1 MKNYLDHAIT
11 LTLLALFMLISLSY
25 LPVNLSP
32 GGFTLRSMDIF
43 SDVRTDAALPFEQAE
58 SAGGP
63 SYDTTYYSPSDTAGW
78 ASMDSSA
85 KALAFRVDTADYG
98 HIIEDYTYMQR
109 GLAGFFSSLDSV
121 KYGRTVRVA
130 WYGDSFVEGDILIG
144 DLRDTLQALWGGHGV
159 GFVPITSEVA
169 QFRRTVK
176 HQFGGWNT
184 FSIVKK
190 NVPRPPVGING
201 YACQPS
207 GTARLSYEGSSS
219 FARTRSWTDVR
230 LFYSSAGTTSFTWK
244 VNGEPARDELLE
256 GGNTTVRQWKWPGK
270 GSSANSFSASFP
282 RADSLLVYGAALEGG
297 PGFYID
303 NFSVRGNSGG
313 ALCLIKPEVTRS
325 FTRLRP
331 CDLVVLQVGLNA
343 VTNSLNN
350 IVWYESELDKTIRHL
365 KSCFPG
371 VQIMMISV
379 GDRGGKNGEEL
390 GTMKSVYAISEMQRN
405 LARRHGLLFFD
416 LFHGMGGTNSI
427 IRMAAQRPRLA
438 NTDYTHLTHDG
449 GRVIGQMLADLF
461 VRERNRYSQK

>member
-1 MKNYLDHAIT
+1 MKNYLDQAIT

-25 LPVNLSP
+25 LPANLSP

-43 SDVRTDAALPFEQAE
+43 SDVRTDAVLPLEQSGLAE
-58 SAGGP
+58 GL

-85 KALAFRVDTADYG
+85 RALAYGVDTADYG
-98 HIIEDYTYMQR
+98 RIIEDYTYTRR
-109 GLAGFFSSLDSV
+109 GLANFFNSLDSV
-121 KYGRTVRVA
+121 RYGRSVRIA

-144 DLRDTLQALWGGHGV
+144 DLRDTLQALWGGYGV
-159 GFVPITSEVA
+159 GFVPVTSEVA
-169 QFRRTVK
+169 QFRRTIR
-176 HQFGGWNT
+176 HHFGGWNT

-190 NVPRPPVGING
+190 NIPRPPVGING

-207 GTARLSYEGSSS
+207 GVARLSYEGATS
-219 FARTRSWTDVR
+219 FARTRSWSDIR
-230 LFYSSAGTTSFTWK
+230 LFYSSAGPATFTLK
-244 VNGEPARDELLE
+244 INGDPARDVLLE
-256 GGNTTVRQWKWPGK
+256 GGNTAVRQWKWL
-270 GSSANSFSASFP
+270 ANGGNATTFSASFP
-282 RADSLLVYGAALEGG
+282 QADSLLIYGAALEGG
-297 PGFYID
+297 PGIYID

-313 ALCLIKPEVTRS
+313 ALCLLKPEVIRS
-325 FTRLRP
+325 FTSLRP
-331 CDLVVLQVGLNA
+331 CDLVILQVGLNA
-343 VTNSLNN
+343 VTGSLNN
-350 IVWYESELDKTIRHL
+350 ISWYESELDKTVRHL
-365 KSCFPG
+365 KNCFPG
-371 VQIMMISV
+371 VQIMIISV
-379 GDRGGKNGEEL
+379 GDRGGKNGEEV

-449 GRVIGQMLADLF
+449 GRVIGLMLADLF